1 MINILRG
8 HLELWNGSHW
18 NGLAKK
24 TSLLNFY
31 FEALYGSEWILHTI
45 LKIELSVT
53 YFTIIEEE
61 GKIQA

>member
-8 HLELWNGSHW
+8 LLELW

-24 TSLLNFY
+24 TSLLRFY

-45 LKIELSVT
+45 PNIELSVT
-53 YFTIIEEE
+53 YF
-61 GKIQA
+61 